1 MQFDFA
7 SKPRR
12 NTSYMIYMENRYPF
26 DHNANGAT
34 DCIVKMKVNS
44 SKDTFQDKKKLID
57 KYSSLKHEALV
68 EIINVFESKEGWE
81 IYYEFVPISLKNK
94 LRNISEQ

>member
-44 SKDTFQDKKKLID
+44 SKDTF
-57 KYSSLKHEALV
+57 
-68 EIINVFESKEGWE
+68 
-81 IYYEFVPISLKNK
+81 
-94 LRNISEQ
+94 